1 MEKMQNATSRED
13 KLAKQKA
20 DDMAYIADRYG
31 TQQKVADD
39 QHAAAVKEQ
48 EAARKDANRQAY
60 IGQEL
65 LQKYLPQYQA
75 AHGTAGMGTSATD
88 AAASYNAYLG
98 RVSGNN
104 ANYADNVAGLDAAK
118 AMADTERK
126 QAQAADEKDVLDY
139 YREKEDLAA
148 EQASAGF
155 EGMLAQRAGYLMEQA
170 ADGKLSQADYDSL
183 LAYANINRG
192 RLTPAGWQNVQD
204 LLEGYKLNIRTSDE
218 QSSLD
223 KNAYIEKGVTLS
235 RGLSDYSDPGNNFWV
250 KDANGKEY
258 AVELVGETQDSTVID
273 QANKADSGEVFA
285 YGGKLY
291 LKSGSKVYEIDRRKI
306 SKHDEFEALYNL
318 YFGGQ
323 TNALQVEPQAAE
335 TVTTEKDVSTEEK
348 ITELFADVQVG
359 NVGGLGYA
367 PGMEIIGKNGEKRA
381 VGNEMRKPPAI
392 MLYVTPGTVFR
403 YEGKEYIRDD
413 SGTVYEVE

>member
-1 MEKMQNATSRED
+1 
-13 KLAKQKA
+13 
-20 DDMAYIADRYG
+20 MAYVADLYG

-39 QHAAAVKEQ
+39 QHEAAVKAQ
-48 EAARKDANRQAY
+48 EAARREANRQAY

-65 LQKYLPQYQA
+65 IQKYLPQYQA
-75 AHGTAGMGTSATD
+75 AQGTLGMGASATE
-88 AAASYNAYLG
+88 AANAYNAYLG

-104 ANYADNVAGLDAAK
+104 ANYADNVAELDAAK
-118 AMADTERK
+118 AIADANRK

-306 SKHDEFEALYNL
+306 SKHDEFEALYDL
-318 YFGGQ
+318 YFGNGKQ
-323 TNALQVEPQAAE
+323 QEQKVNAESS
-335 TVTTEKDVSTEEK
+335 STERVPALTKVEAN
-348 ITELFADVQVG
+348 EWNEYGA
-359 NVGGLGYA
+359 LGYGLWQVA
-367 PGMEIIGKNGEKRA
+367 SGSNGKNYRIKAEIKDPPDVLKNMEVGEI
-381 VGNEMRKPPAI
+381 VD
-392 MLYVTPGTVFR
+392 
-403 YEGKEYIRDD
+403 YEGKTYLRD
-413 SGTVYEVE
+413 SFRIWEVD

>member
-1 MEKMQNATSRED
+1 MEKIQNATSRED

-126 QAQAADEKDVLDY
+126 QAQAAAEKDVLDY
-139 YREKEDLAA
+139 YRDKEDLLA
-148 EQASAGF
+148 EETSAGF
-155 EGMLAQRAGYLMEQA
+155 EGLLANRAGYLMNNNT
-170 ADGKLSQADYDSL
+170 DGKLSQADYDSL
-183 LAYANINRG
+183 LAYAEANRG
-192 RLTPAGWQNVQD
+192 RLTESGWQNVQD
-204 LLEGYKLNIRTSDE
+204 LLESYRLNIRSADD
-218 QSSLD
+218 QAAAD

-250 KDANGKEY
+250 KDSNGREY
-258 AVELVGETQDSTVID
+258 AVELVGETQDSTVVA
-273 QANKADSGEVFA
+273 QADKAASGEVFA

-306 SKHDEFEALYNL
+306 SKHDEYEALYNL
-318 YFGGQ
+318 YFGNQ
-323 TNALQVEPQAAE
+323 PSTPSVDVPAAE
-335 TVTTEKDVSTEEK
+335 GNNPDAAHPSTDDIQVLYKDAYAEHGGDVAYSPGQLVYGANKEKYRVSRK
-348 ITELFADVQVG
+348 IKE
-359 NVGGLGYA
+359 
-367 PGMEIIGKNGEKRA
+367 
-381 VGNEMRKPPAI
+381 PPQI
-392 MLYVTPGTVFR
+392 MLYMEPGTVFN
-403 YEGKEYIRDD
+403 YDGKKYVRD
-413 SGTVYEVE
+413 SYAVFEVK